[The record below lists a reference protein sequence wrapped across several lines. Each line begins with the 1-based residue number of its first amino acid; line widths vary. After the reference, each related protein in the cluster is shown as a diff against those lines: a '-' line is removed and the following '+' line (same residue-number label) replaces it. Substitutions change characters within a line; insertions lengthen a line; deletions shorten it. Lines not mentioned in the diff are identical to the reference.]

1 MDIPQEEVGM
11 LIEHNWP
18 SHGEIQFQ
26 NVTLRYMPSLPAAL
40 HDVSFTISGGTQV
53 SASSSIYYTWF
64 FISPVSG
71 IVEGP
76 YSYI

>member
-1 MDIPQEEVGM
+1 MDIPQEEVGGQV
-11 LIEHNWP
+11 LLDQNWP

-53 SASSSIYYTWF
+53 SALF
-64 FISPVSG
+64 FHLLHIVFRLTVSDNL
-71 IVEGP
+71 
-76 YSYI
+76 